1 MKRTIVTSVIGL
13 LLTAALPVTAFA
25 QELIVGGQAV
35 GIRVRT
41 EGVLVSGTARVE
53 TDTGSVCPAEEAGLR
68 EGDRILA
75 VDGEELHGAAELIAA
90 VSRAGGESVELSVQ
104 RGGERL
110 ILPIQPALSSQG
122 QWMLGMWLR
131 DAVTGIGTVTF
142 CDPETGVYGALGHS
156 ITDEELGRDVPLAE
170 GSISEAVITGVTPG
184 VPGTPGALAGEFSSG
199 AVLGSVV
206 RNSEL
211 GIYGVAERP
220 LGSFTAETGSVRPGN
235 AVILATVEGREVRHF
250 AVTVPR
256 VYKENGRELLS
267 FEVTDPE
274 LRSITGGV
282 VQGMSGSPILQEGR
296 LVGAVTHVLLS
307 DPCRGYGL
315 SIQDMLAEA
324 GIRDQA
330 A

>member
-41 EGVLVSGTARVE
+41 EGVLVSGTAQVE
-53 TDTGSVCPAEEAGLR
+53 TEEGSVCPAEAAGLR

-75 VDGEELHGAAELIAA
+75 VDGEELRGAAELIAA
-90 VSRAGGESVELSVQ
+90 VGRAQGESVELLVQ

-110 ILPIQPALSSQG
+110 TLPVQPALSRQG

-184 VPGTPGALAGEFSSG
+184 VPGTPGALTGEFASG
-199 AVLGSVV
+199 AVLGSVE

-220 LGSFTAETGSVRPGN
+220 LGSFTAETGSVRPGQ
-235 AVILATVEGREVRHF
+235 AVILATVDGREVRHYS
-250 AVTVPR
+250 VTVTR
-256 VYKENGRELLS
+256 VYKENGREILS

-282 VQGMSGSPILQEGR
+282 VQSMSGSPILQEGK
-296 LVGAVTHVLLS
+296 LVGAVTHVS
-307 DPCRGYGL
+307 VTT
-315 SIQDMLAEA
+315 
-324 GIRDQA
+324 
-330 A
+330 